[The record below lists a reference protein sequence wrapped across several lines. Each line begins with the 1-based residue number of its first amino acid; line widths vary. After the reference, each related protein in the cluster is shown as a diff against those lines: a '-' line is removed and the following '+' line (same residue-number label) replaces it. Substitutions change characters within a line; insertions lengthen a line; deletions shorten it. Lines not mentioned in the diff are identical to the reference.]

1 MDRAGVTL
9 VQALMEVG
17 AWGVVMLVTSVSW
30 GLLFMMGCW
39 GAVFA
44 FDWIAPGCS
53 AV

>member
-17 AWGVVMLVTSVSW
+17 ARGVVILVTSASW
-30 GLLFMMGCW
+30 GLLSMMGCW
-39 GAVFA
+39 GAVLA
-44 FDWIAPGCS
+44 FDLIAPGCS